1 VTVGNSGTI
10 LTSSDGT
17 TWTSRTSGTTNN
29 LYGVT
34 YGNSTFVTVGDSGT
48 ILTSSDGTTWT
59 SRTSGTTNNLYG
71 VTTTTT
77 TLLDP
82 SSLTATG
89 AAGQVTLD
97 WTAVS
102 SARGYTVYWDNA
114 TGVSSSSTAITSAIT
129 DNYTHTGLDNGTTY
143 YYKVAAIDSA
153 GMVGALSSEVN
164 AATPLP
170 APDNL
175 SASGANNTIIL
186 TWNSVSGATSY
197 TLYWDNVSGID
208 SSDTAIT
215 SITNDNYTHNNMD
228 NGSTYYYK
236 VAAVNSSGT
245 GTLSSVASALLS
257 ANIQGSESNEG
268 HTYALTS
275 STMSWSDAAT
285 AAAAVG
291 GYLATLNTKA
301 ENTWLYD
308 KFGHYGGTARDL
320 WIGSLDNVTEGAW
333 YWYNG
338 TTSGDDNVS
347 DNISSG
353 AKWPDGTAKWASN
366 EPNDCCSNDTDFQEN
381 CGTIRGSQNKS
392 TWNDL
397 GCGSNLYGIIEID

>member
-1 VTVGNSGTI
+1 MFRGSHI
-10 LTSSDGT
+10 LLISCFSFAIISCSIDTEED
-17 TWTSRTSGTTNN
+17 
-29 LYGVT
+29 
-34 YGNSTFVTVGDSGT
+34 
-48 ILTSSDGTTWT
+48 
-59 SRTSGTTNNLYG
+59 
-71 VTTTTT
+71 TTTYTT
-77 TLLDP
+77 TLSAP
-82 SSLTATG
+82 SGLTATG
-89 AAGQVTLD
+89 TAGQVSLD
-97 WTAVS
+97 WSAVT
-102 SARGYTVYWDNA
+102 SAGSYTVYWDNA
-114 TGVSSSSTAITSAIT
+114 TGISSSSTAITSVST
-129 DNYTHTGLDNGTTY
+129 DNYSHSGLDNGSTY
-143 YYKVAAIDSA
+143 YYKVAAVDTDNTTGS
-153 GMVGALSSEVN
+153 LSSEVN

-236 VAAVNSSGT
+236 VASVNSSGT
-245 GTLSSVASALLS
+245 GTLSSVSSAVLS
-257 ANIQGSESNEG
+257 ASIQGSETYNA

-275 STMSWSDAAT
+275 GTMYWPAAAT

-320 WIGSLDNVTEGAW
+320 WIGSKDNVTEGSW

-353 AKWPDGTAKWASN
+353 AKWPDGTAKWASG
-366 EPNDCCSNDTDFQEN
+366 EPNNASGED

-392 TWNDL
+392 TWNDF
-397 GCGSNLYGIIEID
+397 GCERELYGIIEID

>member
-1 VTVGNSGTI
+1 MNKILNIILISIFSLTVISCAKKDY
-10 LTSSDGT
+10 SS
-17 TWTSRTSGTTNN
+17 
-29 LYGVT
+29 
-34 YGNSTFVTVGDSGT
+34 
-48 ILTSSDGTTWT
+48 SS
-59 SRTSGTTNNLYG
+59 SSY
-71 VTTTTT
+71 T
-77 TLLDP
+77 TLSAP
-82 SSLTATG
+82 SGLTAAG
-89 AAGQVTLD
+89 AASQVTLD
-97 WTAVS
+97 WTTVS
-102 SARGYTVYWDNA
+102 GASSYTVYWHNS
-114 TGVSSSSTAITSAIT
+114 TGVSSSSTAITSVST
-129 DNYTHTGLDNGTTY
+129 DNYTHSSLDNGTTY
-143 YYKVAAIDSA
+143 YYKVAAVDSA
-153 GMVGALSSEVN
+153 GTGTLSSEVN

-175 SASGANNTIIL
+175 SASGANNTVTL
-186 TWNSVSGATSY
+186 TWDNVSGATSY

-236 VAAVNSSGT
+236 VASVNSSGT
-245 GTLSSVASALLS
+245 GTLSSVSSAVLS
-257 ANIQGSESNEG
+257 ASIQGSETYNA

-275 STMSWSDAAT
+275 GTMYWPAAAT

-320 WIGSLDNVTEGAW
+320 WIGSKDNVTEGSW

-338 TTSGDDNVS
+338 TTSGDGGVT

-353 AKWPDGTAKWASN
+353 AKCPDGTDKWASG
-366 EPNDCCSNDTDFQEN
+366 EPNDSGTED
-381 CGTIRGSQNKS
+381 CGSIRGSIGTEK
-392 TWNDL
+392 WNDYS
-397 GCGSNLYGIIEID
+397 CTNTYYGIIEID